1 MFEMDASP
9 AKSAPDSNAIDAE
22 YRKARYE
29 AYIKD
34 KDTLRNDSLQVSDRY
49 DKAILALAG
58 GALAL
63 SITFLEKIAPHPAG
77 WTFYV
82 LGTAWLCLIGSLL
95 LEMFALATSQT
106 VTNEQIEL
114 LNEDYR
120 QFLMSLPEQ
129 GQLEPPP
136 EMPASKDVIHRWK
149 KRTRSFNSWSLWL
162 LAAGIILLCVFSVCN
177 LPYQSKVN
185 LPMPPKPPPSA
196 TTPAARPLNESK
208 GSFVAPSN
216 SLPPPPPPG
225 WRAPARAPAAAQ
237 PSPAAPSSQG
247 PANANP
253 SQGSPSSATS
263 RGA

>member
-1 MFEMDASP
+1 MSEMDASP
-9 AKSAPDSNAIDAE
+9 ATPPPDPVAVDAE

-34 KDTLRNDSLQVSDRY
+34 KDSLRNDSLQVSDRY

-77 WTFYV
+77 WTFYI

-120 QFLMSLPEQ
+120 QFLLSLPEQ
-129 GQLEPPP
+129 TQLEPPP
-136 EMPASKDVIHRWK
+136 EKPASKDVIQRWK
-149 KRTRSFNSWSLWL
+149 KRTRSFNTWSLWL
-162 LAAGIILLCVFSVCN
+162 LAGGIVLLCIFSVCN
-177 LPYQSKVN
+177 LPYQTKVN
-185 LPMPPKPPPSA
+185 STMPPKPQSSA
-196 TTPAARPLNESK
+196 TPPAARPLNESK

-225 WRAPARAPAAAQ
+225 WRPPAAPAAAR
-237 PSPAAPSSQG
+237 PSSAAPSSQR
-247 PANANP
+247 PANAAP
-253 SQGSPSSATS
+253 SQGSPSTAAPSGS
-263 RGA
+263 